1 MSPRLR
7 VGLTGGIGSGKSTV
21 QTIFVRL
28 EVPVVDADQIAREVV
43 APGQPALRELVELLG
58 PEILTGTGNLN
69 RSRVRELVF
78 GNTELRRRVEAIL
91 HPRIRK
97 TMEDWVQNLETS
109 YCVLSIPLLLETGQ
123 TDLVDRILVVDVP
136 RELQIKRASARDH
149 ATPEEVARIIDA
161 QLPREERLARAD
173 DILRNDTDLRSLE
186 NQIRRLHDLYLK
198 LSNSHLPGREE

>member
-78 GNTELRRRVEAIL
+78 GDTELRRRVEAVL

-97 TMEDWVQNLETS
+97 TMEDRVQNLETS
-109 YCVLSIPLLLETGQ
+109 YCVLSIPLLFETGQ

-149 ATPEEVARIIDA
+149 VTPEEVARIIDA
-161 QLPREERLARAD
+161 QLAREERLARAD

-186 NQIRRLHDLYLK
+186 NQIMHLHDLYLK

>member
-97 TMEDWVQNLETS
+97 TMEDWVQDLETS

-123 TDLVDRILVVDVP
+123 TELVDRILVVDVP

-149 ATPEEVARIIDA
+149 AAPEEVARIIDA

-173 DILRNDTDLRSLE
+173 DILRNDTGLRSLE
-186 NQIRRLHDLYLK
+186 NQIMHLHDLYLK

>member
-21 QTIFVRL
+21 QAIFVRL
-28 EVPVVDADQIAREVV
+28 GVPVVDADRVAREVV
-43 APGQPALRELVELLG
+43 EPGRPALRELVELLG
-58 PEILTGTGNLN
+58 PEVLTGTGNLN

-78 GNTELRRRVEAIL
+78 RDTELRLRVEAIL

-97 TMEDWVQNLETS
+97 TMENRVQDLEAS

-149 ATPEEVARIIDA
+149 ATTAEVARIIDA
-161 QLPREERLARAD
+161 QLAREERLDRAD

-186 NQIRRLHDLYLK
+186 NQIRRLHGLYLK
-198 LSNSHLPGREE
+198 LSNSNLPGREE